1 MEVDITKKVNYMV
14 KYGLAGL
21 LVLALLC
28 AGGVWFYQHHHAYLT
43 IYDAKVTSTMVST
56 KARADGTVE
65 ELLVEDGAHVEAGD
79 VIAHIKV
86 NITDEQ
92 LQQLQQTVDLAKQNL
107 EQLKAGTMVSQP
119 AAAPAPVVSAPAD
132 NSAARAEASR
142 ARARLN
148 RMNQLFEM
156 GAISA
161 VKRDEAEADYNAA
174 EAAASAAPA
183 VSVPSTS
190 AASFHTSVQP
200 TSPEVLKQAELQ
212 VKQAEAALETAK
224 QDAQATDIVA
234 PVAGTVY
241 YTDAVAGSDVKAGQT
256 IVNIGD
262 AGNIWLEASVTRN
275 QKNKA
280 RLGQFVSYTIDGHN
294 LQGTILD
301 IIDPQDAPQ
310 PEPADSAADDQQT
323 DASAAQSD
331 NGNKDGSPDVTAAV
345 KQKNTEGTQ
354 PVLDPDKIT
363 IKISLPTSTD
373 FTLRPGMKA
382 MVKLSI

>member
-1 MEVDITKKVNYMV
+1 MEVDITKKVNYIV

-43 IYDAKVTSTMVST
+43 VYDAKVTSTMVST

-86 NITDEQ
+86 NITDDQ

-107 EQLKAGTMVSQP
+107 EQLKAGSTVSQP
-119 AAAPAPVVSAPAD
+119 SAAPAPVVRVPTD
-132 NSAARAEASR
+132 NSAARAEAAQ

-161 VKRDEAEADYNAA
+161 VKRDQAEADYNAA
-174 EAAASAAPA
+174 EAAASSAP
-183 VSVPSTS
+183 SVTVQSTPS
-190 AASFHTSVQP
+190 ASYHTSIQP

-241 YTDAVAGSDVKAGQT
+241 YTDTAVGSDVKAGQT

-262 AGNIWLEASVTRN
+262 AGNIWLEASVTRS
-275 QKNKA
+275 QKDKA
-280 RLGQFVSYTIDGHN
+280 RLGQFVSYVIDGHN

-310 PEPADSAADDQQT
+310 TEAAVPAADDQQT
-323 DASAAQSD
+323 DDSAVQGS
-331 NGNKDGSPDVTAAV
+331 NGNHADNSDTGTAG
-345 KQKNTEGTQ
+345 KQKSTEGTQ
-354 PVLDPDKIT
+354 PATDPNKIT
-363 IKISLPTSTD
+363 IKISLPTTTD

-382 MVKLSI
+382 VVKLSI